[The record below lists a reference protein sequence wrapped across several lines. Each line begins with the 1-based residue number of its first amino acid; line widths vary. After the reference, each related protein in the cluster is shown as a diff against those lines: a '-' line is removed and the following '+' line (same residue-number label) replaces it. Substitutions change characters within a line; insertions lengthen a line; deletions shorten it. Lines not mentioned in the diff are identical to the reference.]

1 MQTNLFTDDTFKFNQ
16 VLKEM
21 TLMIE
26 DDDMSSYKKEN
37 DKHSE

>member
-21 TLMIE
+21 ILMIE
-26 DDDMSSYKKEN
+26 DDDMSLYKKDH
-37 DKHSE
+37 DKHFE